1 MQLLIKK
8 KKKKNFS
15 CTFFFNFW
23 SSKPWIRIWIH
34 LKCWIRVCIWI
45 WIQLIRIHNTGFALL
60 FQVDNAEKF
69 GGSFNEIL
77 HSCLAI
83 KRWIDKIV
91 TGLDPLILNV
101 PVLYLVTGIFSLI
114 FFKAQQHQEHY
125 FPFRIRMF
133 WKGSVERVRR
143 RMGPKVRVDKKLIQL
158 TKTEFYA

>member
-1 MQLLIKK
+1 
-8 KKKKNFS
+8 
-15 CTFFFNFW
+15 
-23 SSKPWIRIWIH
+23 
-34 LKCWIRVCIWI
+34 
-45 WIQLIRIHNTGFALL
+45 
-60 FQVDNAEKF
+60 VDIAEKF

-101 PVLYLVTGIFSLI
+101 PVLDLVTGIFSLI
-114 FFKAQQHQEHY
+114 FFKAQHQEHY

-143 RMGPKVRVDKKLIQL
+143 RMGPKVRVEKKLIQL
-158 TKTEFYA
+158 TKMEFDA